1 MTTVSSI
8 RKFWFVVAA
17 LVASIAWASPVAA
30 HAQLDTSSP
39 APSAVLESAPSEIRL
54 DFNEPVVPVARSIEI
69 YNQEGQRIVVGEA
82 LVSSDDPSVLIAGD
96 VPGIPDGLYVVAWRA
111 VSNDGHAIEGAY
123 SFQIGASA
131 PIVAT
136 SDLIANVLSGQDGPR
151 GLSWLMGIAKFLGFL
166 GLCLV
171 LGCLAMLAGGSIS
184 SRRVITCIGIGW
196 IFAAVSAL
204 VLFVAQGPYTIAG
217 TWSDLFD
224 TSLWSDVYATRL
236 GKALVV
242 RELLLLSLLVLIWS
256 LRGQFARSLTSWW
269 RSTTLLVGIGIV
281 LTLSVSGHPSASA
294 LAGVAVFVD
303 ASHFSSVILWVGGLI
318 VLAFGGVM
326 RSAHADVVVRRFSRI
341 ATFAIPMT
349 VLTGLWQTW
358 HLVPAIG
365 DITQTTWGKAL
376 LVKTCF
382 VIAAVTL
389 GGFARWLVQRGEGS
403 SIHRIVVVE
412 FLIATVVLGV
422 TAGMLSQSPEVRA
435 ANAVFST
442 QLVEGDMIVGVAV
455 TPGRVGNNEIHVTV
469 TTPNGS
475 LSPVDN
481 ITMRL
486 TLPGSE
492 VPTITAAITELGPNH
507 FVGTL
512 SILSPGTWTLEIL
525 IQPDPSSSTR
535 VTTEV
540 PVAS

>member
-82 LVSSDDPSVLIAGD
+82 LVSPDDPSVLIAGD

-184 SRRVITCIGIGW
+184 SRRVITCVGIGW

-204 VLFVAQGPYTIAG
+204 VFFVAQGPYTIAG

-303 ASHFSSVILWVGGLI
+303 ALHFSSVILWVGGLI
-318 VLAFGGVM
+318 VVAFGGVM

>member
-17 LVASIAWASPVAA
+17 LVASVAWTSPVAA
-30 HAQLDTSSP
+30 HGQLDSSSP
-39 APSAVLESAPSEIRL
+39 APSAVLETAPSEISL
-54 DFNEPVVPVARSIEI
+54 DFNEPVTPVARSIEI
-69 YNQEGQRIVVGEA
+69 YNQDGQRIVLGEA
-82 LVSSDDPSVLIAGD
+82 LLSPDDPSVLIAGD
-96 VPGIPDGLYVVAWRA
+96 VPDIPDGLYVVAWRA

-151 GLSWLMGIAKFLGFL
+151 GLSWLMGVAKFLGFL

-184 SRRVITCIGIGW
+184 SRRVISFVGVGW
-196 IFAAVSAL
+196 IFAAVGAL
-204 VLFVAQGPYTIAG
+204 VLFIAQGPYTIAG

-256 LRGQFARSLTSWW
+256 LRGNFARSLTSWW
-269 RSTTLLVGIGIV
+269 RSTTLLVGVGIV
-281 LTLSVSGHPSASA
+281 LTFSASGHPSASS
-294 LAGVAVFVD
+294 LAGIAVFVD
-303 ASHFSSVILWVGGLI
+303 ALHFSSVILWVGGLI
-318 VLAFGGVM
+318 VVACGGVM
-326 RSAHADVVVRRFSRI
+326 RSAHADVVVRRFSRM
-341 ATFAIPMT
+341 ATFAIPIT

-358 HLVPAIG
+358 HLVPALS
-365 DITQTTWGKAL
+365 DITQTAWGKAL
-376 LVKTCF
+376 LIKTCF

-389 GGFARWLVQRGEGS
+389 GGFARWLVQRGEGH
-403 SIHRIVVVE
+403 SIHRIIVVE

-422 TAGMLSQSPEVRA
+422 TAGMLAKSPEVTE

-442 QLVEGDMIVGVAV
+442 QLVEGGTIVGIAV
-455 TPGRVGNNEIHVTV
+455 TPGRVGNNEIHVTIS
-469 TTPNGS
+469 TPSGT
-475 LSPVDN
+475 LSPVEGV
-481 ITMRL
+481 TMRL

-492 VPTITAAITELGPNH
+492 VPTITAAVSELGPNH
-507 FVGTL
+507 FVGAL
-512 SILSPGTWTLEIL
+512 SILTAGTWTLEIL
-525 IQPDPSSSTR
+525 VQPDPSTSTR
-535 VTTEV
+535 YTTEV
-540 PVAS
+540 PIS

>member
-1 MTTVSSI
+1 M
-8 RKFWFVVAA
+8 
-17 LVASIAWASPVAA
+17 
-30 HAQLDTSSP
+30 
-39 APSAVLESAPSEIRL
+39 
-54 DFNEPVVPVARSIEI
+54 
-69 YNQEGQRIVVGEA
+69 
-82 LVSSDDPSVLIAGD
+82 
-96 VPGIPDGLYVVAWRA
+96 PGIPDGLYVVAWRA

-184 SRRVITCIGIGW
+184 SRRVITCVGIGW

-303 ASHFSSVILWVGGLI
+303 ALHFSSVILWVGGLI
-318 VLAFGGVM
+318 VVAFGGVM

-422 TAGMLSQSPEVRA
+422 TAGMLARSPEVTE

-442 QLVEGDMIVGVAV
+442 QLIEGDTIVGVAV
-455 TPGRVGNNEIHVTV
+455 TPGRVGNNEIHVTIS
-469 TTPNGS
+469 TPSGT
-475 LSPVDN
+475 LSPVEGV
-481 ITMRL
+481 TMRL

-492 VPTITAAITELGPNH
+492 VPTITAAVSELGPNH
-507 FVGTL
+507 FVGVL
-512 SILSPGTWTLEIL
+512 SILTAGTWTLEIL
-525 IQPDPSSSTR
+525 VEPDPSTSTR
-535 VTTEV
+535 YTTDV
-540 PVAS
+540 PIS

>member
-184 SRRVITCIGIGW
+184 SRRVITCVGIGW

-204 VLFVAQGPYTIAG
+204 VFFVAQGPYTIAG

-303 ASHFSSVILWVGGLI
+303 ALHFSSVILWVGGLI
-318 VLAFGGVM
+318 VVAFGGVM

-455 TPGRVGNNEIHVTV
+455 TPGRVGNNEIHVTIS
-469 TTPNGS
+469 TPSGT
-475 LSPVDN
+475 LSPVEGV
-481 ITMRL
+481 TMRL

-512 SILSPGTWTLEIL
+512 SILTPGTWTLEIL

-535 VTTEV
+535 VTTDV

>member
-318 VLAFGGVM
+318 VVAFGGVM

>member
-1 MTTVSSI
+1 MTTLNKV
-8 RKFWFVVAA
+8 RKSWLIVAA
-17 LVASIAWASPVAA
+17 TVASLAWGSPVSA
-30 HAQLDTSSP
+30 HGQLDSSSP
-39 APSAVLESAPSEIRL
+39 APSAVLETAPSEISL
-54 DFNEPVVPVARSIEI
+54 DFNEPVTPVARSIEI
-69 YNQEGQRIVVGEA
+69 YNQDGQRIVLGEA
-82 LVSSDDPSVLIAGD
+82 LLSPDDPSVLIAKD
-96 VPGIPDGLYVVAWRA
+96 VPAIPNGLYVVAWRA

-151 GLSWLMGIAKFLGFL
+151 GLSWLMGVAKFLGFL

-184 SRRVITCIGIGW
+184 SRRVISFVGVGW
-196 IFAAVSAL
+196 IFAAVGAL

-242 RELLLLSLLVLIWS
+242 RELLLLSLIVLIWS
-256 LRGQFARSLTSWW
+256 LRGNFARSLTSWW
-269 RSTTLLVGIGIV
+269 RSTTLLVGVGIV
-281 LTLSVSGHPSASA
+281 LTFSASGHPSASS
-294 LAGVAVFVD
+294 LAGIAVFVD
-303 ASHFSSVILWVGGLI
+303 ALHFSSVILWVGGLI
-318 VLAFGGVM
+318 VVACGGVM
-326 RSAHADVVVRRFSRI
+326 RSVHADVVVRRFSRM
-341 ATFAIPMT
+341 ATFAIPT
-349 VLTGLWQTW
+349 AVLTGLWQTW

-412 FLIATVVLGV
+412 FLIAAVVLGV
-422 TAGMLSQSPEVRA
+422 TAGMLARSPEVTE

-442 QLVEGDMIVGVAV
+442 QLIEGDTIVGVAV
-455 TPGRVGNNEIHVTV
+455 TPGRVGNNEIHVTIS
-469 TTPNGS
+469 TPSGT
-475 LSPVDN
+475 LSPVEGV
-481 ITMRL
+481 TMRL

-492 VPTITAAITELGPNH
+492 VPTITAAVSELGPNH
-507 FVGTL
+507 FVGVL
-512 SILSPGTWTLEIL
+512 SILTAGTWTLEIL
-525 IQPDPSSSTR
+525 VEPDPSTSTR
-535 VTTEV
+535 YTTDV
-540 PVAS
+540 PIS

>member
-1 MTTVSSI
+1 MTTLNKV
-8 RKFWFVVAA
+8 RKSWLIVAA
-17 LVASIAWASPVAA
+17 TVASLAWGSPVSA
-30 HAQLDTSSP
+30 HGQLDSSSP
-39 APSAVLESAPSEIRL
+39 APSAVLETAPSEISL
-54 DFNEPVVPVARSIEI
+54 DFNEPVTPVARSIEI
-69 YNQEGQRIVVGEA
+69 YNQDGQRIVLGEA
-82 LVSSDDPSVLIAGD
+82 LLSPDDPSVLIAKD
-96 VPGIPDGLYVVAWRA
+96 VPAIPNGLYVVAWRA

-151 GLSWLMGIAKFLGFL
+151 GLSWLMGVAKFLGFL

-184 SRRVITCIGIGW
+184 SRRVISFVGVGW
-196 IFAAVSAL
+196 IFAAVGAL

-242 RELLLLSLLVLIWS
+242 RELLLLSLIVLIWS
-256 LRGQFARSLTSWW
+256 LRGNFARSLTSWW
-269 RSTTLLVGIGIV
+269 RSTTLLVGVGIV
-281 LTLSVSGHPSASA
+281 LTFSASGHPSASS
-294 LAGVAVFVD
+294 LAGIAVFVD
-303 ASHFSSVILWVGGLI
+303 ALHFSSVILWVGGLI
-318 VLAFGGVM
+318 VVACGGVM
-326 RSAHADVVVRRFSRI
+326 RSVHADVVVRRFSRM
-341 ATFAIPMT
+341 ATFAIPT
-349 VLTGLWQTW
+349 AVLTGLWQTW
-358 HLVPAIG
+358 HLVPAIS

-412 FLIATVVLGV
+412 FLIAAVVLGV
-422 TAGMLSQSPEVRA
+422 TAGMLARSPEVTE

-442 QLVEGDMIVGVAV
+442 QLVEGGTIVGIAV
-455 TPGRVGNNEIHVTV
+455 TPGRVGNNEIHVTIS
-469 TTPNGS
+469 TPSGT
-475 LSPVDN
+475 LSPVEGV
-481 ITMRL
+481 TMRL

-492 VPTITAAITELGPNH
+492 VPTITAAVSELGPNH
-507 FVGTL
+507 FVGAL
-512 SILSPGTWTLEIL
+512 SILTAGTWTLEIL
-525 IQPDPSSSTR
+525 VQPDPSTSTR
-535 VTTEV
+535 YTTEV
-540 PVAS
+540 PIS

>member
-184 SRRVITCIGIGW
+184 SRRVITCVRIGW

-303 ASHFSSVILWVGGLI
+303 ALHFSSVILWVGGLI
-318 VLAFGGVM
+318 VVAFGGVM

>member
-1 MTTVSSI
+1 MTTVKKV
-8 RKFWFVVAA
+8 RKSWLIVAA
-17 LVASIAWASPVAA
+17 TVASLAWGSPVSA
-30 HAQLDTSSP
+30 HGQLDSSSP
-39 APSAVLESAPSEIRL
+39 APAAVLETAPSEISL
-54 DFNEPVVPVARSIEI
+54 DFNEPVTPVARSIEI
-69 YNQEGQRIVVGEA
+69 YNQDGQRIVLGEA
-82 LVSSDDPSVLIAGD
+82 LVSPDDPSVLIAKD
-96 VPGIPDGLYVVAWRA
+96 VPAIPNGLYVVAWRA

-136 SDLIANVLSGQDGPR
+136 SDLINNILSGQDGPQ
-151 GLSWLMGIAKFLGFL
+151 GLSWLMGVAKFLGFL
-166 GLCLV
+166 GLCLA

-184 SRRVITCIGIGW
+184 SRRVIAFVGVGW
-196 IFAAVSAL
+196 IFAAVGAL

-236 GKALVV
+236 GKALIV

-303 ASHFSSVILWVGGLI
+303 ALHFSSVILWVGGLI
-318 VLAFGGVM
+318 VVAFGGVM

-341 ATFAIPMT
+341 ATYAIPMT

-422 TAGMLSQSPEVRA
+422 TAGMLARSPEVTE

-442 QLVEGDMIVGVAV
+442 QLIEGDTIVGVAV
-455 TPGRVGNNEIHVTV
+455 TPGRVGNNEIHVTIS
-469 TTPNGS
+469 TPSGT
-475 LSPVDN
+475 LSPVEGV
-481 ITMRL
+481 TMRL

-492 VPTITAAITELGPNH
+492 VPTITAAVSELGPNH
-507 FVGTL
+507 FVGVL
-512 SILSPGTWTLEIL
+512 SILTAGTWTLEIL
-525 IQPDPSSSTR
+525 VEPDPSTSTR
-535 VTTEV
+535 YSTDV
-540 PVAS
+540 PIS

>member
-184 SRRVITCIGIGW
+184 SRRVITCVGIGW

-303 ASHFSSVILWVGGLI
+303 ALHFSSVILWVGGLI
-318 VLAFGGVM
+318 VVAFGGVM

-341 ATFAIPMT
+341 ATFAIPIA
-349 VLTGLWQTW
+349 VFTGLWQTW

-455 TPGRVGNNEIHVTV
+455 TPGRVGNNEIHVTIS
-469 TTPNGS
+469 TPSGT
-475 LSPVDN
+475 LSPVEGV
-481 ITMRL
+481 TMRL

-512 SILSPGTWTLEIL
+512 SILTPGTWTLEIL

-535 VTTEV
+535 VTTDV

>member
-1 MTTVSSI
+1 MSSI

-184 SRRVITCIGIGW
+184 SRRVITCVGIGW

-303 ASHFSSVILWVGGLI
+303 ALHFSSVILWVGGLI
-318 VLAFGGVM
+318 VVAFGGVM

>member
-39 APSAVLESAPSEIRL
+39 APSAVLESAPSEVRL
-54 DFNEPVVPVARSIEI
+54 YFNEPMTPVARSIEI
-69 YNQEGQRIVVGEA
+69 YNQEGQRIVLGEA
-82 LVSSDDPSVLIAGD
+82 LLSPDDPSVLIAGD
-96 VPGIPDGLYVVAWRA
+96 VPDIPDGLYVVAWRA
-111 VSNDGHAIEGAY
+111 VSNDGHVVEGAY
-123 SFQIGASA
+123 TFQIGSSA

-136 SDLIANVLSGQDGPR
+136 NDLITNILSGQDGPQ
-151 GLSWLMGIAKFLGFL
+151 GLSWFMGIAKFLGFL

-171 LGCLAMLAGGSIS
+171 LGCLAMLVGGSIT
-184 SRRVITCIGIGW
+184 SRRVISLIGVGWFFSVIG
-196 IFAAVSAL
+196 AVA
-204 VLFVAQGPYTIAG
+204 LFVAQGPYTIAG

-242 RELLLLSLLVLIWS
+242 RELLLISLLVLIWS

-281 LTLSVSGHPSASA
+281 LTLSVSGHPSASS

-303 ASHFSSVILWVGGLI
+303 ALHFSSVIFWVGGLI
-318 VLAFGGVM
+318 VVAFGGVM
-326 RSAHADVVVRRFSRI
+326 RSTHADVVVRRFSRI

-365 DITQTTWGKAL
+365 DITQTTWGKTL

-403 SIHRIVVVE
+403 SIHRLVVVE

-422 TAGMLSQSPEVRA
+422 TAGMLARSPEVTE

-442 QLVEGDMIVGVAV
+442 QLVEGDTIVGVAV
-455 TPGRVGNNEIHVTV
+455 TPGRVGNNEIHVTIS
-469 TTPNGS
+469 TPSGT
-475 LSPVDN
+475 LSPVEGV
-481 ITMRL
+481 TMRL

-492 VPTITAAITELGPNH
+492 VPTITAAVSELGPNH
-507 FVGTL
+507 FVGAL
-512 SILSPGTWTLEIL
+512 SILTPGTWTLEVL

>member
-1 MTTVSSI
+1 MTTLKKV
-8 RKFWFVVAA
+8 RKSWLIVAA
-17 LVASIAWASPVAA
+17 TVASLAWGSPVSA
-30 HAQLDTSSP
+30 HGQLDSSSP
-39 APSAVLESAPSEIRL
+39 APSAVLETAPSEISL
-54 DFNEPVVPVARSIEI
+54 DFNEPVTPVARSIEI
-69 YNQEGQRIVVGEA
+69 YNQEGQRIVLGEA
-82 LVSSDDPSVLIAGD
+82 LVSPEDPSVLIAKD
-96 VPGIPDGLYVVAWRA
+96 VPAIPNGLYVVAWRG

-136 SDLIANVLSGQDGPR
+136 SDLIANVLSGQDGPQ
-151 GLSWLMGIAKFLGFL
+151 GLSWLMGVAKFLGFL

-184 SRRVITCIGIGW
+184 SRRVIAFVGVGW
-196 IFAAVSAL
+196 IFSAVSAL

-217 TWSDLFD
+217 TWSDLFN

-256 LRGQFARSLTSWW
+256 LRGHLARSLTSWW
-269 RSTTLLVGIGIV
+269 RSTTLLVGVGIV
-281 LTLSVSGHPSASA
+281 LTLSASGHPSASA
-294 LAGVAVFVD
+294 QSGIAVAVD
-303 ASHFSSVILWVGGLI
+303 ALHLASVILWIGGLF
-318 VLAFGGVM
+318 VLACGGVM
-326 RSAHADVVVRRFSRI
+326 ASPQADVVVRRFSRI

-358 HLVPAIG
+358 HLVPALS
-365 DITQTTWGKAL
+365 DITQTAWGKAL

-389 GGFARWLVQRGEGS
+389 GGFARWLVQRGEGH
-403 SIHRIVVVE
+403 SIHRIIVVE

-422 TAGMLSQSPEVRA
+422 TAGMLAKSPEVTE

-442 QLVEGDMIVGVAV
+442 QLVNADMIASVAV
-455 TPGRVGNNEIHVTV
+455 TPGRVGNNEIHVTIS
-469 TTPNGS
+469 TPSGT

-481 ITMRL
+481 VTMRL

-492 VPTITAAITELGPNH
+492 VPTITAAIAQLGLNH

-512 SILSPGTWTLEIL
+512 SILTPGTWNLEIL
-525 IQPDPSSSTR
+525 VQSDPSTSTR
-535 VTTEV
+535 FSTEI
-540 PVAS
+540 PIS

>member
-184 SRRVITCIGIGW
+184 SRRVITCVGIGW

-204 VLFVAQGPYTIAG
+204 VFFVAQGPYTIAG

-303 ASHFSSVILWVGGLI
+303 ALHFSSVILWVGGLI
-318 VLAFGGVM
+318 VVAFGGVM